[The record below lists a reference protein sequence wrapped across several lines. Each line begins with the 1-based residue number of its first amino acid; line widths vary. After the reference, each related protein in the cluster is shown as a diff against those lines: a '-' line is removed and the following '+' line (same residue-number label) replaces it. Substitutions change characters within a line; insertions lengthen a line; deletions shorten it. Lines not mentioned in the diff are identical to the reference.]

1 MHRDWEGRLSLI
13 SVSQFLCSLVTSGAR
28 APPPSHGQ
36 LEAESLAASQ
46 ETKETVGPPFRPPPG
61 TGICTS
67 GEPSMEEVEEGK
79 FRIEAI
85 LTREWGLMSV
95 CLLQA
100 VIPGDRI
107 YPGV

>member
-1 MHRDWEGRLSLI
+1 
-13 SVSQFLCSLVTSGAR
+13 
-28 APPPSHGQ
+28 
-36 LEAESLAASQ
+36 
-46 ETKETVGPPFRPPPG
+46 
-61 TGICTS
+61 
-67 GEPSMEEVEEGK
+67 MEEVEEGK